1 MSDKTFYITT
11 PIYYPNDKL
20 HIGHTY
26 TTVAAD
32 ALARYHRLLGHKT
45 WFLTG
50 TDEHGLNVERAAR
63 QAGKE
68 PLEYVDPIV
77 AWIKDLWGTLDI
89 QYDDFI
95 RTTEER
101 HKRVVQHF
109 FQKLYDQGDIYKG
122 AYKGLYCTNCEAYY
136 TEDELKEGRIC
147 PVHER
152 PVEWVEEESYFFR
165 LSKYGQRLLDHIEAN
180 PEFVQPVS
188 RRNEVVRFI
197 ERGLEDLSVSRT
209 SFRWGVPVPF
219 DEKHVIYVW
228 IDALTNYVSA
238 LGYPEDERYKT
249 FWPANVHL
257 IGKDILRFHAIIWPA
272 LLMALDLPLPK
283 SVYGHGWLLID
294 GGKIGKSRAGGQV
307 IDPKA
312 LVEKYGVD
320 AVRYFLLREVPFG
333 ADGSYSEE
341 ALVRRINADL
351 ANDLGNLVWR
361 TVSMIERFTDGR
373 IPEPVAAEDD
383 GVLRETAE
391 RVFSEVEAA
400 LERFELDKAL
410 QIAWDLPKRVNKY
423 IDEQAPWE
431 LRKQGREEKLRTVLY
446 NAAEAIRLSGVLVSP
461 FLVHTPARLWAQLG
475 VENPEAEWRWSDAR
489 AWGGLTP
496 GLRVNKG
503 EPLFPRIDLEEALE
517 GEGAASA
524 QGGAKKGKA
533 QEGKAKKGKAQ
544 DDTGQGAAAEG
555 GKAKAAANGDQGGKA
570 QDGKAQADA
579 AGEGPAEI
587 DINTFAQVDLRVAE
601 VLEVE
606 RVKGADRL
614 LKLQL
619 EVGDERRQVVA
630 GIAQHYEPEQLVGR
644 RVVIVANLKPVKLRG
659 ELSQGMV
666 LAATDED
673 GVLGLLTTDKEIKS
687 GSKVK

>member
-11 PIYYPNDKL
+11 PIYYPNDRL

-45 WFLTG
+45 RFLTG
-50 TDEHGLNVERAAR
+50 TDEHGLNVERAAKK
-63 QAGKE
+63 AGKE
-68 PLEYVDPIV
+68 PYEYVTPIV
-77 AWIKDLWGTLDI
+77 DWIKDLWATLDI
-89 QYDDFI
+89 SYDDFI

-101 HKRVVQHF
+101 HMKIVQHF

-122 AYKGLYCTNCEAYY
+122 VYKGLYCTNCEAYY
-136 TEDELKEGRIC
+136 TEDELKEGNIC

-165 LSKYGQRLLDHIEAN
+165 LSKYGERLLQHIEEN

-188 RRNEVVRFI
+188 RRNEVVSFI
-197 ERGLEDLSVSRT
+197 KQGLEDLSVSRT

-219 DEKHVIYVW
+219 DDKHVIYVW
-228 IDALTNYVSA
+228 IDALTNYISA
-238 LGYPEDERYKT
+238 LGYPDDERYKT
-249 FWPANVHL
+249 FWPADVHL

-283 SVYGHGWLLID
+283 TVYGHGWLLID

-307 IDPKA
+307 IDPKL
-312 LVEKYGVD
+312 LVQKYGVD

-333 ADGSYSEE
+333 ADGAYSEE
-341 ALVRRINADL
+341 ALIRRINADL

-391 RVFSEVEAA
+391 KVFGEVEAA
-400 LERFELDKAL
+400 LERLELDKAL
-410 QIAWDLPKRVNKY
+410 QALWDLPKRVNKY
-423 IDEQAPWE
+423 IDENAPWE
-431 LRKQGREEKLRTVLY
+431 LRKQGRDDKLRTVLY
-446 NAAEAIRLSGVLVSP
+446 NAAEAIRLSGVLLSP
-461 FLVHTPARLWAQLG
+461 FLVHTPGRIWHQLG
-475 VENPEAEWRWSDAR
+475 MDALAEGWLWTDAR
-489 AWGGLTP
+489 RWGGLQP
-496 GLRVNKG
+496 GLAVRKS

-517 GEGAASA
+517 GANAQSEAGEAKGSEAKADGTNADKAASGKAGEKGAADA
-524 QGGAKKGKA
+524 PGG
-533 QEGKAKKGKAQ
+533 E
-544 DDTGQGAAAEG
+544 TEL
-555 GKAKAAANGDQGGKA
+555 
-570 QDGKAQADA
+570 
-579 AGEGPAEI
+579 I
-587 DINTFAQVDLRVAE
+587 DIGTFQQIDLRVAE
-601 VLEVE
+601 VLAAE

-619 EVGDERRQVVA
+619 DVGGKQRQVVA
-630 GIAQHYEPEQLVGR
+630 GIAQHYEPEALVGK

-659 ELSQGMV
+659 ELSEGMI

-673 GVLGLLTTDKEIKS
+673 GVLSVLTTEKDVKS
-687 GSKVK
+687 GAKVR

>member
-1 MSDKTFYITT
+1 MSEQTFYITT

-77 AWIKDLWGTLDI
+77 AWIKELWATLDI

-109 FQKLYDQGDIYKG
+109 FQRLYDQGDIYKG
-122 AYKGLYCTNCEAYY
+122 AYKGLYCANCEAYY

-147 PVHER
+147 PVHEK

-165 LSKYGQRLLDHIEAN
+165 LSKYGPPLLEHIKAN
-180 PEFVQPVS
+180 PDFVQPVS

-209 SFRWGVPVPF
+209 SFRWGIPVPF

-228 IDALTNYVSA
+228 IDALTNYISA
-238 LGYPEDERYKT
+238 LGYPDGRLYET
-249 FWPANVHL
+249 FWPADVHL

-272 LLMALDLPLPK
+272 ILMALGLPLPK

-307 IDPKA
+307 VDPKV
-312 LVEKYGVD
+312 LVRKYGVD

-333 ADGSYSEE
+333 ADGTYSEE

-361 TVSMIERFTDGR
+361 TVSMIERFTGGR
-373 IPEPVAAEDD
+373 IPEPAAGQDD
-383 GVLRETAE
+383 GVLQETAE
-391 RVFSEVEAA
+391 RVFDEVEAA
-400 LERFELDKAL
+400 LDRFELDKAL
-410 QIAWDLPKRVNKY
+410 QIAWELPKRVNKY
-423 IDEQAPWE
+423 IDENAPWE
-431 LRKQGREEKLRTVLY
+431 LHKQGREAKLRTVLY
-446 NAAEAIRLSGVLVSP
+446 NAAEAIRLSGVLVAP
-461 FLVHTPARLWAQLG
+461 FLVHTPGRIWAQLG
-475 VENPEAEWRWSDAR
+475 LEADPAALRWQEAR
-489 AWGGLTP
+489 RWGGLTP
-496 GLRVNKG
+496 GLAVNKS

-517 GEGAASA
+517 GGAEAAAAGARAAKAGSGEAKAAGAPARGQAEAAGAGEKGAKPPTEGAGAA
-524 QGGAKKGKA
+524 GTAGAPGG
-533 QEGKAKKGKAQ
+533 
-544 DDTGQGAAAEG
+544 DGAAA
-555 GKAKAAANGDQGGKA
+555 
-570 QDGKAQADA
+570 
-579 AGEGPAEI
+579 AEI

-601 VLEVE
+601 VLEAQ
-606 RVKGADRL
+606 RIQGADRL
-614 LKLQL
+614 LKLQVS
-619 EVGDERRQVVA
+619 VGGRRRQVVA
-630 GIAQHYEPEQLVGR
+630 GIAQHYDPQELVGR
-644 RVVIVANLKPVKLRG
+644 RVILVANLKPAKLRG
-659 ELSQGMV
+659 EISEGMV

-673 GVLGLLTTDKEIKS
+673 GVLSLLTTDKAVKP
-687 GSKVK
+687 GSKVR